1 MNLLLTN
8 TSTQQESRLLQ
19 LECFRRPVEIIHGIG
34 SNAETIQLLPVSLK
48 PEYPVSSDKQAFLD
62 MAALPMINLDEY
74 NDSSNYSD
82 CEDPEI
88 LLSDSDEEE
97 DALGADEDSDADT
110 CMGSDEQND
119 SENED
124 SITDEMDVF
133 DEPRNSIEIN
143 VTHVY

>member
-1 MNLLLTN
+1 
-8 TSTQQESRLLQ
+8 
-19 LECFRRPVEIIHGIG
+19 
-34 SNAETIQLLPVSLK
+34 
-48 PEYPVSSDKQAFLD
+48 
-62 MAALPMINLDEY
+62 MAAGPMINLDEY

-97 DALGADEDSDADT
+97 DALGADEDSEADT